1 MRQGWVTGP
10 DFFFFPLPAFRPTVG
25 APTRRRAATY
35 HRIDYSA
42 TDGLAAG
49 GGDTRK
55 SRFLQHHGERNSRD
69 VVVIEPTRLYPIG
82 TKSGRVE
89 CRVASLK
96 YALRYNA
103 RIIRPLSAVE

>member
-49 GGDTRK
+49 GG
-55 SRFLQHHGERNSRD
+55 G
-69 VVVIEPTRLYPIG
+69 G
-82 TKSGRVE
+82 
-89 CRVASLK
+89 
-96 YALRYNA
+96 
-103 RIIRPLSAVE
+103 